1 MSSTDATARPVAADQ
16 TDPGRRRAGA
26 GSTGAPGQSGGRTEF
41 IALMAMLMAS
51 IAFSLDALLP
61 ALPQIARDLTPADPN
76 RAQLV
81 VASFVMGM
89 GAGTLV
95 VGPVA
100 DAFGRKAAIFGA
112 AVIYILGAF
121 LAWRAQT
128 LDLLLAARFLQGLGA
143 AGPRVTVMAI
153 IRDRYQGRDMAQM
166 VSFVLVVFMLV
177 PAVAPLIGAGLIA
190 LGGWRSLFPAFIA
203 FTLFTTLWLG
213 LRQPE
218 TLAPAHRRPLR
229 FGPILAAAREV
240 LGHPVVAVAILVQVC
255 AFGVLFASISTIQMV
270 FDQSFGRAASFPVW
284 FVLMAAVSAAAG
296 ILNARLVI
304 RVGMRA
310 LVVRSLAVQA
320 ALTLV
325 YLAATASGLLQGD
338 AAFAAYVVWAATIFG
353 CGGLVFGNINALAL
367 EPMGHIAGTA
377 ASLVT
382 AISTIGAALIA
393 GGIGMTFDGTP
404 VPVAAGVLACTL
416 AAIALMGRLT
426 RAARAAA

>member
-1 MSSTDATARPVAADQ
+1 MSPKDARAEPSAATQ
-16 TDPGRRRAGA
+16 TPPRTPPGRTGDRRA
-26 GSTGAPGQSGGRTEF
+26 EF

-61 ALPQIARDLTPADPN
+61 ALPEIARELTPAQPN

-81 VASFVMGM
+81 VAAFVMGM

-95 VGPVA
+95 VGPFA
-100 DAFGRKAAIFGA
+100 DAFGRKTALFGA
-112 AVIYILGAF
+112 AAVYVLGAA
-121 LAWRAQT
+121 LAWRAQS

-153 IRDRYQGRDMAQM
+153 IRDRYQGREMAQM

-203 FTLFTTLWLG
+203 FTAVATLWLA

-218 TLAPAHRRPLR
+218 TLAPENRRPLR
-229 FGPILAAAREV
+229 FGPILAATREV
-240 LGHPVVAVAILVQVC
+240 LRHPVVATAILVQVF
-255 AFGVLFASISTIQMV
+255 AFGVLFANISTIQMV

-284 FVLMAAVSAAAG
+284 FVLMAAVSAATG
-296 ILNARLVI
+296 ILNAKLVV

-310 LVVRSLAVQA
+310 LVVRALAVQA
-320 ALTLV
+320 ALS
-325 YLAATASGLLQGD
+325 LAFLLALAGGLLTGT
-338 AAFAAYVVWAATIFG
+338 AAFAAYVVWTAAIFG
-353 CGGLVFGNINALAL
+353 CGGLVFGNINAMAL

-393 GGIGMTFDGTP
+393 AGIGLTFDGTP

-416 AAIALMGRLT
+416 VAMALMRRLT
-426 RAARAAA
+426 RAARALS